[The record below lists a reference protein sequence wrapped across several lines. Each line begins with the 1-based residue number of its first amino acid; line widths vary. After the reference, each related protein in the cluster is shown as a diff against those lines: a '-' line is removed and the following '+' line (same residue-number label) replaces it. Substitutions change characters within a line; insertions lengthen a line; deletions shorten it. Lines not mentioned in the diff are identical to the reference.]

1 MEILELG
8 MMNKTIQLRNEEKS
22 AVKTYRIADIN
33 VLMDT
38 FGRTAMNSI
47 PYIYPT
53 EDQHEIIIQ
62 SENDKVK
69 RENPMLSENNCEYL
83 GSGRNYYKKIIAY
96 NGMMLHSSAIIFDGK
111 AYLFTADKGTG
122 KSTHTSNWRCVFG
135 DERVR
140 ILNDDKPAL
149 RLLDGVWYAYGT
161 PWCGKTGQNLNLR
174 APIAGIAEV
183 VRGDTTEIRRMD
195 KNKAV
200 HLVLKQTC
208 IPDEIQMRIKL
219 LELVDKLV
227 EIVPFWE
234 LKCTKE
240 PSAANVAYEAMATA
254 ME

>member
-1 MEILELG
+1 MY
-8 MMNKTIQLRNEEKS
+8 
-22 AVKTYRIADIN
+22 YRIADITIQMN
-33 VLMDT
+33 T
-38 FGRTAMNSI
+38 FGKTETLAI
-47 PYIYPT
+47 PYSEQNIW
-53 EDQHEIIIQ
+53 ENKAEMIIC
-62 SENDKVK
+62 SE
-69 RENPMLSENNCEYL
+69 RENVKSQLPYLPDSSCEYL
-83 GSGRNYYKKIIAY
+83 GTGQSFYKQLAAFDGI
-96 NGMMLHSSAIIFDGK
+96 MLHSSSIIFDGK